1 MHLRH
6 KLMGTVAALAIGI
19 SPMAASAAELT
30 LFHTWSNDSE
40 MKALN
45 TILDDFQSKTGNTVK
60 SASVPHETAGES
72 PLTSLI
78 VAGTPPNLFIA
89 AEAGIYRDLESRGQG
104 QEVGTLF
111 DKIGATAAF
120 PETVLKAITIDGKVK
135 KVPTAVHI
143 DGMVYYS
150 KEVAAKAGVDPE
162 KWTSLDEMWADE
174 KKVEDAGFTFI
185 AIGGNTFQAGYTFHA
200 LLAANAGPEVFNRF
214 YGEIND
220 KGEPDAT
227 VFDDPGVRSTI
238 ELFRK
243 IADQTDAGW
252 VNRAWND
259 TTNTVISGKALMQI
273 HGDWMKGVWKGAG
286 KEVGKD
292 FGCINI
298 PGTKAVSVTV
308 DAFGILG
315 GVAPD
320 VLKAEEDFAATVVD
334 PKINAEFAFYKGSSP
349 VRTDVPTDKLDACNI
364 LVLEDLKKPGMSV
377 ESPFYIAD
385 SDWINSV
392 WNVMFTAQGDK
403 AMTTDQ
409 VIEKLKSE
417 YAAIFG

>member
-1 MHLRH
+1 MS
-6 KLMGTVAALAIGI
+6 TVAALAIGV
-19 SPMAASAAELT
+19 SALPASAAELT
-30 LFHTWSNDSE
+30 LFHTWSNESE
-40 MKALN
+40 MAALN
-45 TILDDFQSKTGNTVK
+45 TIINDFSKRTGNTVVT
-60 SASVPHETAGES
+60 ASVPHETAGES

-89 AEAGIYRDLESRGQG
+89 ADAGTYRDLETRGQG

-135 KVPTAVHI
+135 KIPTAVHI
-143 DGMVYYS
+143 DGMVYYNL
-150 KEVAAKAGVDPE
+150 EVAAKAGIDPS
-162 KWTSLDEMWADE
+162 KWTSLEDMWADQ

-200 LLAANAGPEVFNRF
+200 LLAANGGPDVFNRF
-214 YGEIND
+214 YGADN
-220 KGEPDAT
+220 KGEPDKT

-238 ELFRK
+238 ELFRR

-308 DAFGILG
+308 DSFGILG

-320 VLKAEEDFAATVVD
+320 VLKAEEEFATSVVD
-334 PKINAEFAFYKGSSP
+334 PAVNAEFAFFKGSSP
-349 VRTDVPTDKLDACNI
+349 VRTDVPTDKLDACNVV
-364 LVLEDLKKPGMSV
+364 VLEDLKKPGMSV
-377 ESPFYIAD
+377 QSPFYIAD
-385 SDWINSV
+385 TDWINSV
-392 WNVMFTAQGDK
+392 WNTMFTAQGDK

-417 YAAIFG
+417 YDAIFG

>member
-1 MHLRH
+1 MS
-6 KLMGTVAALAIGI
+6 TVALVAIGA
-19 SPMAASAAELT
+19 SPLAASAAELT
-30 LFHTWSNDSE
+30 LFHTWSNESE
-40 MKALN
+40 MAALN
-45 TILDDFQSKTGNTVK
+45 TIINDFTAKTGNTVVT
-60 SASVPHETAGES
+60 ASVPHETAGES

-89 AEAGIYRDLESRGQG
+89 ADAGTYRDLESRGQG

-111 DKIGATAAF
+111 DKIGATQAF

-135 KVPTAVHI
+135 KIPTAVHI

-150 KEVAAKAGVDPE
+150 KAVAAAAGVDPE
-162 KWTSLDEMWADE
+162 KWTSLEDMWADQ

-200 LLAANAGPEVFNRF
+200 LLAANAGPDVYNRF
-214 YGEIND
+214 YGATNN
-220 KGEPDAT
+220 GEPDAS

-238 ELFRK
+238 ELFRR
-243 IADQTDAGW
+243 IADQTDEGW

-259 TTNTVISGKALMQI
+259 TTNTVVSGKALMQI
-273 HGDWMKGVWKGAG
+273 HGDWMKGVWKGLG

-292 FGCINI
+292 FGCVNI

-308 DAFGILG
+308 DSFGILG

-334 PKINAEFAFYKGSSP
+334 PAINAEFAFHKGSSP
-349 VRTDVPTDKLDACNI
+349 VRTDVPTDKLDACNVV
-364 LVLEDLKKPGMSV
+364 VLEDLKKPGMSV
-377 ESPFYIAD
+377 QSPFYIAD
-385 SDWINSV
+385 TDWINSV
-392 WNVMFTAQGDK
+392 WNTMFTAQGDK

-417 YAAIFG
+417 YEAIFG